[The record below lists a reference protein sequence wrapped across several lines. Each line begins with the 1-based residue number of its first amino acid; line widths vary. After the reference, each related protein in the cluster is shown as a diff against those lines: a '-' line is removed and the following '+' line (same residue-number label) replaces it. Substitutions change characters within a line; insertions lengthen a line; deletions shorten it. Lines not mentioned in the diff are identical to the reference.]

1 MNHFVVPAII
11 IAMIAVLIVLVLGIF
26 SMAKGGE
33 FNKKY
38 GNKIMQARVILQGAA
53 LVLIALAVMLSQK

>member
-1 MNHFVVPAII
+1 MNSFILPAIL
-11 IAMIAVLIVLVLGIF
+11 IAMLSVLIVMVLGII
-26 SMAKGGE
+26 SMVKGGE

-53 LVLIALAVMLSQK
+53 LGLIALAFFMSQK

>member
-1 MNHFVVPAII
+1 MNSFILPAIL
-11 IAMIAVLIVLVLGIF
+11 IAMLAVLIVMVLGIV
-26 SMAKGGE
+26 SMVKGGE

-53 LVLIALAVMLSQK
+53 LGLIALAFFISQK

>member
-1 MNHFVVPAII
+1 MNTYTL
-11 IAMIAVLIVLVLGIF
+11 IAVIVCLIAATIVMGLGIF

-38 GNKIMQARVILQGAA
+38 GNKIMQARVMIQGLAIAIL
-53 LVLIALAVMLSQK
+53 ALAYFASQG

>member
-1 MNHFVVPAII
+1 MNTILIPLIT
-11 IAMIAVLIVLVLGIF
+11 IALFAVLTVMIFGII
-26 SMAKGGE
+26 SMTKGGE

-53 LVLIALAVMLSQK
+53 LALIALLLIASNH